1 MADEEKKEPEPT
13 EQKLSRL
20 KVKVDELE
28 GLVASKDKEL
38 ASRDRQV
45 SRLEQ
50 AIADK
55 DSQINN
61 LKQSLTESDEQQKRL
76 SDSLAQAV
84 ASYRSLVISANPE
97 VPEEL
102 ITGDTIEAINQSL
115 IKAKKLVSQV
125 RQGLEAEAMQA
136 RFPSGAPVR
145 TPPDLSALSPK
156 EKIQYAMGGVSP

>member
-1 MADEEKKEPEPT
+1 MADKEKKEPNTME
-13 EQKLSRL
+13 EELNRLKAKVSRL
-20 KVKVDELE
+20 EE
-28 GLVASKDKEL
+28 LVAQKNQ
-38 ASRDRQV
+38 QV

-61 LKQSLTESDEQQKRL
+61 LKQSLAESDEQRKHL
-76 SDSLAQAV
+76 SDSLAQAID
-84 ASYRSLVISANPE
+84 SYKALVISANPE
-97 VPEEL
+97 VPAEL
-102 ITGDTIEAINQSL
+102 ISGDTIKAIDESL
-115 IKAKKLVSQV
+115 VKAKDLVSKV

-156 EKIQYAMGGVSP
+156 EKIQYAMGGFSS

>member
-1 MADEEKKEPEPT
+1 MEEELNRLKAKV
-13 EQKLSRL
+13 SRL
-20 KVKVDELE
+20 EE
-28 GLVASKDKEL
+28 LVAQKNQ
-38 ASRDRQV
+38 QV

-61 LKQSLTESDEQQKRL
+61 LKQSLAESDEQRKHL
-76 SDSLAQAV
+76 SDSLAQAID
-84 ASYRSLVISANPE
+84 SYKALVISANPE
-97 VPEEL
+97 VPAEL
-102 ITGDTIEAINQSL
+102 ISGDTIKAIDESL
-115 IKAKKLVSQV
+115 VKAKDLVSKV

-156 EKIQYAMGGVSP
+156 EKIQYAMGGFSS

>member
-1 MADEEKKEPEPT
+1 MADKEKKEPNTME
-13 EQKLSRL
+13 EELNRL
-20 KVKVDELE
+20 KAKVSQLE
-28 GLVASKDKEL
+28 ELVAQKKRDITLKDQ
-38 ASRDRQV
+38 QV

-55 DSQINN
+55 DGEINN
-61 LKQSLTESDEQQKRL
+61 LKQSLAESDEQRKKL

-84 ASYRSLVISANPE
+84 DSYKALVISTHPD
-97 VPEEL
+97 VPAEL
-102 ITGDTIEAINQSL
+102 ISGDTIEAIDESL
-115 IKAKKLVSQV
+115 VKAKDLVGKV

-156 EKIQYAMGGVSP
+156 EKIQYAMGGFSS

>member
-1 MADEEKKEPEPT
+1 MADKEKKEPNTME
-13 EQKLSRL
+13 EELNRL
-20 KVKVDELE
+20 KAKVSQLE
-28 GLVASKDKEL
+28 ELVAQKNQ
-38 ASRDRQV
+38 QV

-61 LKQSLTESDEQQKRL
+61 LKQSLAESDEQRKNL
-76 SDSLAQAV
+76 SDSLAQAID
-84 ASYRSLVISANPE
+84 SYKALVISANPE
-97 VPEEL
+97 VPAEL
-102 ITGDTIEAINQSL
+102 ISGDTIKAIDESL
-115 IKAKKLVSQV
+115 VKAKDLVSKV

-156 EKIQYAMGGVSP
+156 EKIQYAMGGLSS